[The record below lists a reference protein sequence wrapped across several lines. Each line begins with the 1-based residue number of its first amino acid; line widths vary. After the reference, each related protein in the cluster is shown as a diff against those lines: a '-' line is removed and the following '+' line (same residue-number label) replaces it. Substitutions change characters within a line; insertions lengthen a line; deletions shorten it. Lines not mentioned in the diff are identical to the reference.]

1 METTTSPQHL
11 QHLEQHLQQQ
21 QHIQEGLQL
30 TKQQT
35 KRVVTQPASEEFKP
49 AELQVPPSRLEYAEG
64 SPFEFELGNI
74 MVQELRSFT
83 KGFGNPTTQTST
95 PKFVEEVAAKVTKAN
110 KATELFQTMA
120 IVSLNMGNLI
130 MVVNN
135 LKKKLI
141 VGEKEKAMLQKKLD
155 KQRDIQ
161 KGYKHNVK
169 IWRKNKLEAEQKIEV
184 FIEKLQDENEEFK
197 CSTTWLKSHEEEM

>member
-1 METTTSPQHL
+1 METITSPQHL

-35 KRVVTQPASEEFKP
+35 KRVVTQPASEKFKP

-83 KGFGNPTTQTST
+83 KGFGNPTTQKTT
-95 PKFVEEVAAKVTKAN
+95 PKFVEEVAAKVMKAN
-110 KATELFQTMA
+110 KAIELFQTMA

-130 MVVNN
+130 MVVNT
-135 LKKKLI
+135 LKNKLI

-155 KQRDIQ
+155 KERDIQ
-161 KGYKHNVK
+161 EGYKHNVK
-169 IWRKNKLEAEQKIEV
+169 IWRKNKLEAKQKIEV
-184 FIEKLQDENEEFK
+184 FIEKLQDENGEFV